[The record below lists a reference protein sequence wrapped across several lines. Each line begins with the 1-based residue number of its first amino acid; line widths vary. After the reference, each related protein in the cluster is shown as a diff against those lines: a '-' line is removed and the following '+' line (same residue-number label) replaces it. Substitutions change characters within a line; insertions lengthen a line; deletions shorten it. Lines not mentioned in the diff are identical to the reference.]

1 MVPYH
6 EKMWRKVKHTLL
18 SEEAKLKKLHTDD
31 SNYMTFRQ
39 MQIMETIRRPVV
51 AKG

>member
-1 MVPYH
+1 MLPYH
-6 EKMWRKVKHTLL
+6 EKMWRKLKRTLL

-31 SNYMTFRQ
+31 SNYMSSWQ
-39 MQIMETIRRPVV
+39 MQIMETIRRPGV